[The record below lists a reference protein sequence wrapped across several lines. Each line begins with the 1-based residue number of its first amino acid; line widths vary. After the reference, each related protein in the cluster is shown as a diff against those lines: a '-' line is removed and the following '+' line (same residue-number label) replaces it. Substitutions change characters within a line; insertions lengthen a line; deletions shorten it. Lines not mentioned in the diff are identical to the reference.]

1 MALCS
6 DLRIRGTEMA
16 YRISAVTHKG
26 SAVSVIV
33 ETAEAALAK
42 IAEYREDGFSG
53 VGVRDIDG
61 AQVDPDL
68 LLRDA

>member
-1 MALCS
+1 MP
-6 DLRIRGTEMA
+6 

-42 IAEYREDGFSG
+42 IAEYREDGFSSIA
-53 VGVRDIDG
+53 VRDIDG
-61 AQVDPDL
+61 AQLDPDL
-68 LLRDA
+68 LLRGA

>member
-1 MALCS
+1 
-6 DLRIRGTEMA
+6 MA
-16 YRISAVTHKG
+16 YRISAVTGKG

-42 IAEYREDGFSG
+42 IAEYREDGFTG
-53 VGVRDIDG
+53 IAVRDIEG

-68 LLRDA
+68 LLRGA